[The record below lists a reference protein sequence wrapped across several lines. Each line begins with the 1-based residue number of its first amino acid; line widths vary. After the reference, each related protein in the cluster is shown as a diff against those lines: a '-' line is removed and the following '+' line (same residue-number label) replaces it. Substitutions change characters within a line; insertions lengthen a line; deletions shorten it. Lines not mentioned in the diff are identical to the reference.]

1 MNKLQIY
8 LTGLALCTARI
19 LHAQD
24 NEALTKGMKQMR
36 EEHDPVKSAAIMQ
49 HTISEAKLQ
58 DVKDAED
65 IDMMKGD
72 IAMDYLALGKYDL
85 FEKRIYTM
93 RNKFNQTSWLNMGA
107 ATLLEKKKDPLVAE
121 TLAKKTLTLYLSF
134 KDDPRAR
141 PEVMPKEDW
150 DRFMKM
156 AYFPYCDTYAQ
167 ALHAVGKNKEALEYQ
182 EKALNGDPE
191 SAMPSSA
198 ERYATLLHLNGR
210 DEEAYALSLKLVSK
224 GKSTEAMNKL
234 LRELY
239 TLRHNGSAG
248 FDQLFDSLQVN
259 VVATLKEEWKKK
271 MMDVEAPDFT
281 LKDLEGHT
289 VSLSALRGRT
299 VIIDFWATWC
309 VPCKASFPAMT
320 KFMQR
325 HPEVVFLYIA
335 TQEKPEGAVQR
346 VKEYITRQGY
356 PFHVLMDEPEQG
368 DAHKFKALTAYK
380 PQGIPAKAIIDAQGR
395 QRFLSIGFSSDTE
408 LMNEL
413 EAMVQLAKG

>member
-1 MNKLQIY
+1 MNKIQIY
-8 LTGLALCTARI
+8 LTGLAVCTVHI

-24 NEALTKGMKQMR
+24 NEALAKGMKQMR
-36 EEHDPVKSAAIMQ
+36 EEHDPAKSAAIMQ
-49 HTISEAKLQ
+49 NIIRECKLQ
-58 DVKDAED
+58 EVKDAED

-85 FEKRIYTM
+85 FEKRIHTM
-93 RNKFNQTSWLNMGA
+93 SNKFNQTSWLNMGA
-107 ATLLEKKKDPLVAE
+107 ATLLEKKKDPHVAE
-121 TLAKKTLTLYLSF
+121 ALARKTLTLYLSF
-134 KDDPRAR
+134 KDDPSAR
-141 PEVMPKEDW
+141 PASMPKEDW

-156 AYFPYCDTYAQ
+156 AYFPYCDTYAN
-167 ALHAVGKNKEALEYQ
+167 ALQAVGKNKQALEYQ
-182 EKALNGDPE
+182 ERALNGDPE
-191 SAMPSSA
+191 NVMPASA
-198 ERYATLLHLNGR
+198 ERYVTLLHLNGR
-210 DEEAYALSLKLVSK
+210 DDEAYALSLKLVSK

-239 TLRHNGSAG
+239 VTRHNGSAG

-259 VVATLKEEWKKK
+259 VVTALKEEWKKK

-289 VSLSALRGRT
+289 VTLSALRGKT
-299 VIIDFWATWC
+299 VIVDFWATWC

-335 TQEKPEGAVQR
+335 TQEKPEGAEQR
-346 VKEYITRQGY
+346 VKDYITKQGY

-368 DAHKFKALTAYK
+368 DTRKFKALSAYK
-380 PQGIPAKAIIDAQGR
+380 PQGIPAKAVIDAGGR